1 MTFKELG
8 LDKNII
14 RAVEELGFETPSPI
28 QQESIPALLPGDRDY
43 VGLAQT
49 GTGKTA
55 AFGLPLIQQIDTE
68 YRAIQGIILC
78 PTRELCLQITKELK
92 AYAKYTEGIKIVAV
106 YGGASI
112 TEQIREIKGG
122 INIMVGTPGRTID
135 LMDRKVLKFDAVS
148 TVVLDEADE
157 MLNMGFKE
165 DITRIIEKTPVTKK
179 TWLFSATMPK
189 EVERI
194 ANNYMEDPIKV
205 TVGTKNSS
213 AANIEHSYCL
223 VSGRDQYFALR
234 RFIDFSPEMYGIVFC
249 RTRRETQEIAAK
261 LMADGY
267 NADSLH
273 GDLSQ
278 AQRDSV
284 MNKFRNRNIQL
295 LIATDVAARGIDVD
309 DLTHVFHVDLPDE
322 IESYTHRSGRTARAG
337 KSGKSISLVS
347 PSKSSRIRLV
357 EKLIGSKLALTK
369 APSGQDIC
377 GQQIINVI
385 NNIKAVEV
393 NEKGLAP
400 FIAKIHEAFADLTK
414 EELIEKM
421 VSREFNKFI
430 KQYDKSSDINIDPSR
445 VKQGRERGN
454 DRESGR
460 REGRSDS
467 SDRNSKRLFINVGK
481 MDGFEN
487 KGQILGFICNQ
498 SGIDGGA
505 IGKID
510 LFDSFAFINV
520 EDGVGEQLIG
530 SLNGKNIENRDIKI
544 EFSKDKPKTSGGGF
558 ERKER
563 SGGFERRERSS
574 SSFDRK
580 DRSFKSSENRGG
592 GDRNFK
598 ERRRRS

>member
-8 LDKNII
+8 LDEYIVK
-14 RAVEELGFETPSPI
+14 AVEELGFEKPSPI
-28 QQESIPALLPGDRDY
+28 QEESIPLLITGDKDY

-55 AFGLPLIQQIDTE
+55 AFGLPMIQQIDTNSK
-68 YRAIQGIILC
+68 AIQGMILC
-78 PTRELCLQITKELK
+78 PTRELCLQITNELK
-92 AYAKYTEGIKIVAV
+92 LYAKHTKGIKVVAV

-112 TEQIREIKGG
+112 SDQIREIKSGV
-122 INIMVGTPGRTID
+122 NIMVGTPGRTID
-135 LMDRKVLKFDAVS
+135 LMERRVLKFDEVK

-165 DITRIIEKTPVTKK
+165 DITKIIEQTPPSKH

-194 ANNYMEDPIKV
+194 AKNYMTDPVRV

-213 AANIEHSYCL
+213 AANIEHQYCA
-223 VSGRDQYFALR
+223 VAGRDQYDALR
-234 RFIDFSPEMYGIVFC
+234 RFIDVAPGMYGIVFC
-249 RTRRETQEIAAK
+249 RTRRETKEFADK

-267 NADSLH
+267 NADALH

-284 MNKFRNRNIQL
+284 MAKFRNRNLQV

-337 KSGKSISLVS
+337 KSGRSIALVS
-347 PSKSSRIRLV
+347 PSKASRVRLV
-357 EKLIGSKLALTK
+357 EKQIGGKMELIQVPTGKE
-369 APSGQDIC
+369 IC
-377 GQQIINVI
+377 FQQLMSVIQNV
-385 NNIKAVEV
+385 KKVEI

-400 FIAKIHEAFADLTK
+400 YIAQIHEEFADVSK
-414 EELIEKM
+414 EEIIERF
-421 VSREFNKFI
+421 VSLEFNRFI
-430 KQYDKSSDINIDPSR
+430 KDYEKARDLNIDMSTMR
-445 VKQGRERGN
+445 KGRDRGERG
-454 DRESGR
+454 DRKRG
-460 REGRSDS
+460 DNTT
-467 SDRNSKRLFINVGK
+467 RNTNRLFINIGK

-498 SGIDGGA
+498 TGVDGNS

-510 LFDSFAFINV
+510 LFDSFAFIGVDDNV
-520 EDGVGEQLIG
+520 GNTLIN
-530 SLNGKNIENRDIKI
+530 SLNGRNIENRDIRI
-544 EFSKDKPKTSGGGF
+544 EFSKDKPKG
-558 ERKER
+558 ER
-563 SGGFERRERSS
+563 GERR
-574 SSFDRK
+574 DRGG
-580 DRSFKSSENRGG
+580 DRGGYKGG
-592 GDRNFK
+592 GDRGGNRRERTSSRSSFK
-598 ERRRRS
+598 RERRS

>member
-8 LDKNII
+8 LDEHIVK
-14 RAVEELGFETPSPI
+14 AVEELGFEKPSPI
-28 QQESIPALLPGDRDY
+28 QEESIPLLITGDKDY

-55 AFGLPLIQQIDTE
+55 AFGLPMIQQIDTNSK
-68 YRAIQGIILC
+68 AIQGMILC
-78 PTRELCLQITKELK
+78 PTRELCLQITNELK
-92 AYAKYTEGIKIVAV
+92 LYAKHTKGVKVVAV

-112 TEQIREIKGG
+112 SDQIREIKSGV
-122 INIMVGTPGRTID
+122 NIMVGTPGRTID
-135 LMDRKVLKFDAVS
+135 LMERRVLKFDEVK

-165 DITRIIEKTPVTKK
+165 DITKIIEQTPPSKH

-194 ANNYMEDPIKV
+194 AKNYMTDPVRV

-213 AANIEHSYCL
+213 AANIAHQYCT
-223 VSGRDQYFALR
+223 VAGRDQYDALR
-234 RFIDFSPEMYGIVFC
+234 RFIDVAPGMYGIVFC
-249 RTRRETQEIAAK
+249 RTRRETKEIADK

-267 NADSLH
+267 NADALH

-284 MNKFRNRNIQL
+284 MAKFRNRNLQV

-337 KSGKSISLVS
+337 KSGRSIALVS
-347 PSKSSRIRLV
+347 PSKASRVRLV
-357 EKLIGSKLALTK
+357 EKQIGGKMELIQVPTGKE
-369 APSGQDIC
+369 IC
-377 GQQIINVI
+377 FQQLMSVIQNV
-385 NNIKAVEV
+385 KKVEI

-400 FIAKIHEAFADLTK
+400 YIAQIHEEFADISK
-414 EELIEKM
+414 EELIERF
-421 VSREFNKFI
+421 VSLEFNRFI
-430 KQYDKSSDINIDPSR
+430 KDYEKARDLNIDMSTMR
-445 VKQGRERGN
+445 KGRDRGERG
-454 DRESGR
+454 DRKRGERG
-460 REGRSDS
+460 DNTT
-467 SDRNSKRLFINVGK
+467 RNTNRLFINIGK

-498 SGIDGGA
+498 TGVDGNS

-510 LFDSFAFINV
+510 LFDSFAFIGVDDNV
-520 EDGVGEQLIG
+520 GNTLI
-530 SLNGKNIENRDIKI
+530 SNLNGRNIENRDIRI
-544 EFSKDKPKTSGGGF
+544 EFSKDKPRG
-558 ERKER
+558 ER
-563 SGGFERRERSS
+563 SDRGG
-574 SSFDRK
+574 DRGGYK
-580 DRSFKSSENRGG
+580 GG
-592 GDRNFK
+592 GDRGGNRRERTSSRSSFK
-598 ERRRRS
+598 RERRS

>member
-8 LDKNII
+8 LDEHIVK
-14 RAVEELGFETPSPI
+14 AVEELGFEKPSPI
-28 QQESIPALLPGDRDY
+28 QEESIPLLITGDKDY

-55 AFGLPLIQQIDTE
+55 AFGLPMIQQIDTNSK
-68 YRAIQGIILC
+68 AIQGMILC
-78 PTRELCLQITKELK
+78 PTRELCLQITNELK
-92 AYAKYTEGIKIVAV
+92 LYAKHTKGIKVVAV

-112 TEQIREIKGG
+112 SDQIREIKSGV
-122 INIMVGTPGRTID
+122 NIMVGTPGRTID
-135 LMDRKVLKFDAVS
+135 LMERRVLKFDEVK

-165 DITRIIEKTPVTKK
+165 DITKIIEQTPPSKH

-194 ANNYMEDPIKV
+194 AKNYMTDPVRV

-213 AANIEHSYCL
+213 AANIEHQYCA
-223 VSGRDQYFALR
+223 VAGRDQYDALR
-234 RFIDFSPEMYGIVFC
+234 RFIDVAPGMYGIVFC
-249 RTRRETQEIAAK
+249 RTRRETKEIADK

-267 NADSLH
+267 NADALH

-284 MNKFRNRNIQL
+284 MAKFRNRNLQV

-337 KSGKSISLVS
+337 KSGRSIALVS
-347 PSKSSRIRLV
+347 PSKASRVRLV
-357 EKLIGSKLALTK
+357 EKQIGGKMELIQVPTGKE
-369 APSGQDIC
+369 IC
-377 GQQIINVI
+377 FQQLMKVIQNV
-385 NNIKAVEV
+385 KEVEI

-400 FIAKIHEAFADLTK
+400 YIAQIHEEFADVSK
-414 EELIEKM
+414 EEIIERF
-421 VSREFNKFI
+421 VSLEFNRFI
-430 KQYDKSSDINIDPSR
+430 KDYEKARDLNIDMSTMR
-445 VKQGRERGN
+445 KGRERGERG
-454 DRESGR
+454 DRKRGE
-460 REGRSDS
+460 RSDNTT
-467 SDRNSKRLFINVGK
+467 RNTNRLFINIGK

-498 SGIDGGA
+498 TGVDGNS

-510 LFDSFAFINV
+510 LFDSFAFIGVDDNV
-520 EDGVGEQLIG
+520 GNTLI
-530 SLNGKNIENRDIKI
+530 SNLNGRNIENRDIRI
-544 EFSKDKPKTSGGGF
+544 EFSKDKPRG
-558 ERKER
+558 ER
-563 SGGFERRERSS
+563 SDRGG
-574 SSFDRK
+574 DRGGYK
-580 DRSFKSSENRGG
+580 GG
-592 GDRNFK
+592 GDRGGNRRERTSSRSSFK
-598 ERRRRS
+598 RERRS

>member
-8 LDKNII
+8 LDEHIVK
-14 RAVEELGFETPSPI
+14 AVEELGFEKPSPI
-28 QQESIPALLPGDRDY
+28 QEESIPLLITGDKDY

-55 AFGLPLIQQIDTE
+55 AFGLPMIQQIDTNSK
-68 YRAIQGIILC
+68 AIQGMILC
-78 PTRELCLQITKELK
+78 PTRELCLQITNELK
-92 AYAKYTEGIKIVAV
+92 LYAKHTKGIKVVAV

-112 TEQIREIKGG
+112 SDQIREIKSGV
-122 INIMVGTPGRTID
+122 NIMVGTPGRTID
-135 LMDRKVLKFDAVS
+135 LMERRVLKFDEVK

-165 DITRIIEKTPVTKK
+165 DITKIIEQTPPSKH

-194 ANNYMEDPIKV
+194 AKNYMTDPVRV

-213 AANIEHSYCL
+213 AANIAHQYCA
-223 VSGRDQYFALR
+223 VAGRDQYDALR
-234 RFIDFSPEMYGIVFC
+234 RFIDVAPGMYGIVFC
-249 RTRRETQEIAAK
+249 RTRRETKEIADK

-267 NADSLH
+267 NADALH

-284 MNKFRNRNIQL
+284 MAKFRNRNLQV

-337 KSGKSISLVS
+337 KSGRSIALVS
-347 PSKSSRIRLV
+347 PSKASRVRLV
-357 EKLIGSKLALTK
+357 EKQIGGKMELIQVPTGKE
-369 APSGQDIC
+369 IC
-377 GQQIINVI
+377 FQQLMKVIQNV
-385 NNIKAVEV
+385 KEVEI

-400 FIAKIHEAFADLTK
+400 YIAQIHEEFADVSK
-414 EELIEKM
+414 EELVERF
-421 VSREFNKFI
+421 VSLEFNRFI
-430 KQYDKSSDINIDPSR
+430 KDYEKARDLNIDMSTM
-445 VKQGRERGN
+445 KKGRERGERG
-454 DRESGR
+454 DRKRGERG
-460 REGRSDS
+460 DNTT
-467 SDRNSKRLFINVGK
+467 RNTNRLFINIGK

-498 SGIDGGA
+498 TGVDGNS

-510 LFDSFAFINV
+510 LFDSFAFIGVDDNV
-520 EDGVGEQLIG
+520 GNTLIN
-530 SLNGKNIENRDIKI
+530 SLNGRNVENRDIRI
-544 EFSKDKPKTSGGGF
+544 EFSKDKPRG
-558 ERKER
+558 ER
-563 SGGFERRERSS
+563 SDRGG
-574 SSFDRK
+574 DRGGYK
-580 DRSFKSSENRGG
+580 GG
-592 GDRNFK
+592 GDRGGNRRERTSSRSSFK
-598 ERRRRS
+598 RERRS

>member
-8 LDKNII
+8 LDEHIVK
-14 RAVEELGFETPSPI
+14 AVEELGFEKPSPI
-28 QQESIPALLPGDRDY
+28 QEESIPLLITGDKDY

-55 AFGLPLIQQIDTE
+55 AFGLPMIQQIDTNSK
-68 YRAIQGIILC
+68 AIQGMILC
-78 PTRELCLQITKELK
+78 PTRELCLQITNELK
-92 AYAKYTEGIKIVAV
+92 LYAKHTKGIKVVAV

-112 TEQIREIKGG
+112 SDQIREIKSGV
-122 INIMVGTPGRTID
+122 NIMVGTPGRTID
-135 LMDRKVLKFDAVS
+135 LMERRVLKFDEVK

-165 DITRIIEKTPVTKK
+165 DITKIIEQTPPSKH

-194 ANNYMEDPIKV
+194 AKNYMTDPVRV

-213 AANIEHSYCL
+213 AANIEHQYCA
-223 VSGRDQYFALR
+223 VAGRDQYDALR
-234 RFIDFSPEMYGIVFC
+234 RFIDVAPGMYGIVFC
-249 RTRRETQEIAAK
+249 RTRRETKEIADK

-267 NADSLH
+267 NADALH

-284 MNKFRNRNIQL
+284 MAKFRNRNLQV

-337 KSGKSISLVS
+337 KSGRSIALVS
-347 PSKSSRIRLV
+347 PSKASRVRLV
-357 EKLIGSKLALTK
+357 EKQIGGKMELIQVPTGKE
-369 APSGQDIC
+369 IC
-377 GQQIINVI
+377 FQQLMSVIQNV
-385 NNIKAVEV
+385 KEVEI

-400 FIAKIHEAFADLTK
+400 YIAQIHEEFADISK
-414 EELIEKM
+414 EEIIERF
-421 VSREFNKFI
+421 VSLEFNRFI
-430 KQYDKSSDINIDPSR
+430 KDYEKARDLNIDMSTMR
-445 VKQGRERGN
+445 KGRERGERG
-454 DRESGR
+454 DRKRGERG
-460 REGRSDS
+460 DNTT
-467 SDRNSKRLFINVGK
+467 RNTNRLFINIGK

-498 SGIDGGA
+498 TGVDGNS

-510 LFDSFAFINV
+510 LFDSFAFIGVDDNV
-520 EDGVGEQLIG
+520 GNTLIS
-530 SLNGKNIENRDIKI
+530 SLNGRNIENRDIRI
-544 EFSKDKPKTSGGGF
+544 EFSKDKPRGERGERGGD
-558 ERKER
+558 R
-563 SGGFERRERSS
+563 GGY
-574 SSFDRK
+574 K
-580 DRSFKSSENRGG
+580 GG
-592 GDRNFK
+592 GDRGGNRRERTSSRSSFK
-598 ERRRRS
+598 RERRS

>member
-8 LDKNII
+8 LDEHIVK
-14 RAVEELGFETPSPI
+14 AVEELGFEKPSPI
-28 QQESIPALLPGDRDY
+28 QEESIPLLITGDKDY

-55 AFGLPLIQQIDTE
+55 AFGLPMIQQIDTNSK
-68 YRAIQGIILC
+68 AIQGMILC
-78 PTRELCLQITKELK
+78 PTRELCLQITNELK
-92 AYAKYTEGIKIVAV
+92 LYAKHTKGIKVVAV

-112 TEQIREIKGG
+112 SDQIREIKSGV
-122 INIMVGTPGRTID
+122 NIMVGTPGRTID
-135 LMDRKVLKFDAVS
+135 LMERRVLKFDEVK

-165 DITRIIEKTPVTKK
+165 DITKIIEQTPPSKH

-194 ANNYMEDPIKV
+194 AKNYMTDPVRV

-213 AANIEHSYCL
+213 AANIEHQYCA
-223 VSGRDQYFALR
+223 VAGRDQYDALR
-234 RFIDFSPEMYGIVFC
+234 RFIDVAPGMYGIVFC
-249 RTRRETQEIAAK
+249 RTRRETKEIADK

-267 NADSLH
+267 NADALH

-284 MNKFRNRNIQL
+284 MAKFRNRNLQV

-337 KSGKSISLVS
+337 KSGRSIALVS
-347 PSKSSRIRLV
+347 PSKASRVRLV
-357 EKLIGSKLALTK
+357 EKQIGGKMELIQVPTGKE
-369 APSGQDIC
+369 IC
-377 GQQIINVI
+377 FQQLMKVIQNV
-385 NNIKAVEV
+385 KEVEI

-400 FIAKIHEAFADLTK
+400 YIAQIHEEFADISK
-414 EELIEKM
+414 EEIIERF
-421 VSREFNKFI
+421 VSLEFNRFI
-430 KQYDKSSDINIDPSR
+430 KDYEKARDLNIDMSTMR
-445 VKQGRERGN
+445 KGRERGERG
-454 DRESGR
+454 DRNRGE
-460 REGRSDS
+460 RSDNTT
-467 SDRNSKRLFINVGK
+467 RNTSRLFINIGK

-498 SGIDGGA
+498 TGVDGNS

-510 LFDSFAFINV
+510 LFDSFAFIGVDDNV
-520 EDGVGEQLIG
+520 GNTLI
-530 SLNGKNIENRDIKI
+530 SNLNGRNIENRDIRI
-544 EFSKDKPKTSGGGF
+544 EFSKDKPRG
-558 ERKER
+558 ER
-563 SGGFERRERSS
+563 SDRGG
-574 SSFDRK
+574 DRGGYK
-580 DRSFKSSENRGG
+580 GG
-592 GDRNFK
+592 GDRGGNRRERTSSRSSFK
-598 ERRRRS
+598 RERRS